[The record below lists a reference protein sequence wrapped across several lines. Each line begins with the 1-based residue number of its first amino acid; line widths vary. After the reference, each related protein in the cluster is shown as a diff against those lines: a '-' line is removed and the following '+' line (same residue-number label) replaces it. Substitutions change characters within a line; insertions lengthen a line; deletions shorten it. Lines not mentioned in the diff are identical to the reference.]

1 MKIDLLMLKELT
13 RREIEV
19 CYHVAQART
28 NKEIAALLYVDS
40 RTIEAHLYTIF
51 RKTNYRNRT
60 ELAMAVDRLL
70 SDWEVPYGY
79 QAP

>member
-1 MKIDLLMLKELT
+1 VKIDLLVLKVLT
-13 RREIEV
+13 KREIEI

-28 NKEIAALLYVDS
+28 NKEIAALLCVDN
-40 RTIEAHLYTIF
+40 RTIEAHLYAIF